1 MTITLLTYD
10 GISLDS
16 TEIIRFRYNRE
27 FIINTLSTVNFQQ
40 LTQPGNLSPITF
52 EIEAKVMRNA
62 PTKYFQW
69 RAKIA
74 QKPLAALNFLN
85 ADYGAF
91 YLSEVDITCNLLND
105 IGEVMEFDMSLT
117 FIQNQNF

>member
-1 MTITLLTYD
+1 MTINLLTFD
-10 GISLDS
+10 GIALDS
-16 TEIIRFRYNRE
+16 TEILNFNYNRK
-27 FIINTLSTVNFQQ
+27 FNIILQDTVSSKT
-40 LTQPGNLSPITF
+40 LTQPGNLSPIIF
-52 EIEAKVMRNA
+52 RVDAKIMTNA

-69 RAKIA
+69 RNKLQAKT
-74 QKPLAALNFLN
+74 LASLNFLN

-105 IGEVMEFDMSLT
+105 IGEVMDFDMSLT

>member
-1 MTITLLTYD
+1 MTINLLTFD

-16 TEIIRFRYNRE
+16 TEILNFNYNRK
-27 FIINTLSTVNFQQ
+27 FNIILQETIADRTI
-40 LTQPGNLSPITF
+40 TQPGNLSPIIF
-52 EIEAKVMRNA
+52 NIEAKIMENA

-69 RAKIA
+69 RNKLQAKT
-74 QKPLAALNFLN
+74 LASLNFLN

-105 IGEVMEFDMSLT
+105 VGEVMDFDMSLT